1 MEMARERKRGERQ
14 RERERGGRTEVLERE
29 GARFLQGMRSACET
43 NHEHGEE
50 ERERLANGK

>member
-1 MEMARERKRGERQ
+1 METARERKRG
-14 RERERGGRTEVLERE
+14 ERERGGRTEVLERE
-29 GARFLQGMRSACET
+29 GARFLQGMRSGCET